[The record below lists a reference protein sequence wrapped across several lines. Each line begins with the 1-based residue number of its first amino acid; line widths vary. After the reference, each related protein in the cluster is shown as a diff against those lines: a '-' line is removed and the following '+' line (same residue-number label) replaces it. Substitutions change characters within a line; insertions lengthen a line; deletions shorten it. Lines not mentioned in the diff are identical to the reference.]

1 MKAINRPCSAANL
14 DPANDNI
21 TYDAAFDVRDLVS
34 VEDVMEREE
43 LGPNGGVLWAMEEL
57 EANFDWLEE
66 HLDECGMLDC
76 EQMTMQVLIRCRGD
90 DSARPTRTTGA
101 YHTSHGPPAD
111 IAKIRKAGLSCMLK
125 YDSTQLAP
133 LTDSAVDC
141 RCSTTR
147 FSCFDSAKSLFE
159 QLTAL
164 FEGHASSTIPSRF
177 VYGGVVLHFI
187 VLTLIVNVLTK
198 IDNLKAVGGDEL
210 PFNLEFYTEVQDL
223 QQLLPVLS
231 AEQADSAGGSAKWEA
246 LNTALIGLIEDFGLV
261 GFETLAV
268 EDRQSMASLLRAIDR
283 ASGYV
288 FAGARATDEEGRTLD
303 DEASIWAQAMSEQWA
318 GRMDVRDV
326 QERWID
332 RKEEFDELERQGWEE
347 EARLAGALPE
357 SGAATALRKDADGDA
372 KMDDDE
378 LLAEQAKWEAEN
390 AKSGDGGPKV
400 VRKA

>member
-1 MKAINRPCSAANL
+1 
-14 DPANDNI
+14 
-21 TYDAAFDVRDLVS
+21 
-34 VEDVMEREE
+34 
-43 LGPNGGVLWAMEEL
+43 
-57 EANFDWLEE
+57 
-66 HLDECGMLDC
+66 
-76 EQMTMQVLIRCRGD
+76 
-90 DSARPTRTTGA
+90 
-101 YHTSHGPPAD
+101 
-111 IAKIRKAGLSCMLK
+111 
-125 YDSTQLAP
+125 
-133 LTDSAVDC
+133 
-141 RCSTTR
+141 
-147 FSCFDSAKSLFE
+147 
-159 QLTAL
+159 
-164 FEGHASSTIPSRF
+164 
-177 VYGGVVLHFI
+177 
-187 VLTLIVNVLTK
+187 LTK

-357 SGAATALRKDADGDA
+357 SGAATALRKHADGDA
-372 KMDDDE
+372 KMEDDE
-378 LLAEQAKWEAEN
+378 LLAEQAKWEAES
-390 AKSGDGGPKV
+390 AKRGDGGTKV